1 MCPSI
6 SFDIY
11 PGNEISV
18 KKDCEYPKVSYGTCS
33 YYVGCNC
40 PQYGVDL
47 NFNYIAY
54 AFGGILFII
63 FVISHLLIN
72 DKTGNTNWK
81 LGANLLIYT
90 AIPALD
96 TISNFLVLTD
106 STWANQELFSFA
118 WIFYF
123 APIVTFIYQLWR
135 DSIRMKTYYD
145 FWFFPLPKEVL
156 FEQYD
161 TVSKITITF
170 FGSLPFV
177 LTNFCI
183 FAARHFLLVPH
194 ILWFCFG
201 FFLFSTKVMC
211 IGRIQRF
218 WNRVWTGE
226 SDLIHDHIIDQR
238 QLNEQY
244 LSILILQSAPWLLL
258 QIVNTAILGSTS
270 DIQIVSLIA
279 SGTMIFA
286 GLYRYVY
293 FYYCKKIPLGKV
305 PVTMLTFFDISV
317 VYNVEEDNQ
326 SSKITDADSDVKNP
340 VNCDQ
345 KDEET
350 AIHSVTSQST
360 NDRIFQL
367 EDKAFKAEKRLSEVE
382 LRLSLLEPL
391 LVPVSNN

>member
-1 MCPSI
+1 
-6 SFDIY
+6 
-11 PGNEISV
+11 
-18 KKDCEYPKVSYGTCS
+18 
-33 YYVGCNC
+33 
-40 PQYGVDL
+40 
-47 NFNYIAY
+47 
-54 AFGGILFII
+54 
-63 FVISHLLIN
+63 
-72 DKTGNTNWK
+72 
-81 LGANLLIYT
+81 LIYT

-170 FGSLPFV
+170 SGSLPFV

-226 SDLIHDHIIDQR
+226 SDLIHNHIIDQR

-293 FYYCKKIPLGKV
+293 YYYCKKVPLDKV
-305 PVTMLTFFDISV
+305 PVTMLTFFDTSV
-317 VYNVEEDNQ
+317 AYNVEEDNP
-326 SSKITDADSDVKNP
+326 SSKNTDVESEVKSP
-340 VNCDQ
+340 VIGEQ
-345 KDEET
+345 EDEEKAT
-350 AIHSVTSQST
+350 HSETSQFI
-360 NDRIFQL
+360 NERFAKL
-367 EDKAFKAEKRLSEVE
+367 EDRAFKAEKRLSDVE
-382 LRLSLLEPL
+382 LELSLLKPL
-391 LVPVSNN
+391 LNS